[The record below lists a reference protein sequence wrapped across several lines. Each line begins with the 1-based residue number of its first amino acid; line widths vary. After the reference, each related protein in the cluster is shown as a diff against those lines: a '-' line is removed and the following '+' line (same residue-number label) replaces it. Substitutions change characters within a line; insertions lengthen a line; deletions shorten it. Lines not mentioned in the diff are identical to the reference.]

1 MSEFNNQKNPEN
13 FNRDLEDQTLPAGQQ
28 EDKINVPIF
37 SEKEWL
43 TNKDT
48 WFNEAKAERQREIK
62 GTKTVMPRTLAT
74 LETNR
79 FYNTES
85 LEFLFDIRKSE
96 GLMEILEKALSNAA
110 VRYKINDQGLEV
122 EEFKPEFLNKAE
134 AVWNNRK
141 KIGNRNKKNNNQKSD
156 PAPATESGE

>member
-1 MSEFNNQKNPEN
+1 MSEINNRENLEN
-13 FNRDLEDQTLPAGQQ
+13 FIKKLRESSTFEELPAPEEPVKTFTQRDWLESKEKWEQ
-28 EDKINVPIF
+28 E
-37 SEKEWL
+37 
-43 TNKDT
+43 
-48 WFNEAKAERQREIK
+48 AHAERQREIK

-74 LETNR
+74 LETNH
-79 FYNTES
+79 FYNTEQ
-85 LEFLFDIRKSE
+85 LEFLFDIRKNE

-110 VRYKINDQGLEV
+110 VKYKINDQGLVV

-156 PAPATESGE
+156 PAQESKID